1 MSASI
6 LESTPIDRLGS
17 LQPVDDEIR
26 TRLQARLEDLL
37 SDTRPVLVLDAG
49 CGHRR
54 PVPIADD
61 LHVTGIDIEAGQ
73 LRPDLDEAIVA
84 DLQTYDLG
92 RSRFDVI
99 ICWYVLEHIA
109 DPVKVIEKFFAALR
123 PGGVLILA
131 VPHVSSVKGLV
142 TKYSPQW
149 FHDWMWSRVFGAGPE
164 HEAFPTVLS
173 RSLTPRALRR
183 LAAVDGLSVEFLA
196 QFEAW
201 PQKRVR
207 SKLRIEGRTFAALA
221 SLVRLLSFDAL
232 TIAFTDMVMVIRKPE

>member
-1 MSASI
+1 MSTSI
-6 LESTPIDRLGS
+6 LEPTPIDRLGS

-37 SDTRPVLVLDAG
+37 PDSRPVRVLDAG

-61 LHVTGIDIEAGQ
+61 LHVTGIDIEAAQ

-99 ICWYVLEHIA
+99 VCWYVLEHIA
-109 DPVKVIEKFFAALR
+109 DPVKVIEKFVDALR

-131 VPHVSSVKGLV
+131 VPHVSSIKGLV

-149 FHDWMWSRVFGAGPE
+149 FHDWMWSRVFGAGTE

-183 LAAVDGLSVEFLA
+183 LAAADGLSVEFLA
-196 QFEAW
+196 QYEAW

-207 SKLRIEGRTFAALA
+207 GKLRIKGRTFAALA
-221 SLVRLLSFDAL
+221 SLVRLLSFDTL
-232 TIAFTDMVMVIRKPE
+232 TIAFTDMVMVVRKPE